1 MLGVLYQKIAKFILR
16 IRVDYSNEYRLYIL
30 AEIRSYYIDGAY
42 YLNSFINLN

>member
-16 IRVDYSNEYRLYIL
+16 IKVDYSNEYRSYIL
-30 AEIRSYYIDGAY
+30 AEITRHYINSDN

>member
-16 IRVDYSNEYRLYIL
+16 IRVDYSSEYRLYIL
-30 AEIRSYYIDGAY
+30 AEIRSYYIDGGY